1 VSETENG
8 SCRNKKKIKN
18 QMIKNIKILIR
29 GSNINVRKSIEWN
42 NNTKHKKN
50 TRKQQESKK
59 ILLT

>member
-1 VSETENG
+1 
-8 SCRNKKKIKN
+8 
-18 QMIKNIKILIR
+18 MIKNIKILIR

-42 NNTKHKKN
+42 NNTKHSKN